1 MRLLKPLPLMLCLLG
16 FSAPLSA
23 ADLMDVYRQAQQQ
36 DATFGAAKAARD
48 AGVEALP
55 QGRSTLLPVIG
66 LNGAK
71 TRTSVERGGTTTDYT
86 SRTWT
91 LALTQPL
98 FNWQS
103 WAQYKQGE
111 AAAQQAEVQFAAAQQ
126 DLIVRSA
133 QAYFDVLLAQD
144 NVELQRAQKAAIAE
158 QLEQAKISFEVGTA
172 TITDTHNAQASYDL
186 VNSQEIAAI
195 NDLEVKRRSLQVLTG
210 QYPDVLKP
218 LADKLPLAPPEPAVM
233 DKWVDSAEAQNPQ
246 VLAQQAGYEIAKQAV
261 EINRAGHIP
270 SLDLVA
276 SRSKNDNNA
285 QYGGSQT
292 TTDQVGLQLSIPIFQ
307 GGYVTSK
314 VRQAAANF
322 EQAKQNLEYAKRQA
336 DLQARQ
342 SFLGVTNGIAQV
354 KALEQA
360 LVSNQSSLDSTVL
373 GQEVGVRT
381 SVDVLNARQQLYN
394 AKYNLAQARY
404 NYVMSRLKLKS
415 AVGTLTEEDLAEVN
429 RWLSTP
435 APAPTPAAAPAPA
448 PAAEKPAKTAKP

>member
-1 MRLLKPLPLMLCLLG
+1 MLFCLLG
-16 FSAPLSA
+16 FGAPSLA
-23 ADLMDVYRQAQQQ
+23 ADLLEVYRQAQQQ
-36 DATFGAAKAARD
+36 DATFAAAKAARA
-48 AGVEALP
+48 AGIEALP
-55 QGRSTLLPVIG
+55 QGRSTLLPTIG
-66 LNGAK
+66 MKANRTHNKYDGAGMDMDFIGRSWGL
-71 TRTSVERGGTTTDYT
+71 T
-86 SRTWT
+86 
-91 LALTQPL
+91 LTQPL
-98 FNWQS
+98 FNWQY

-111 AAAQQAEVQFAAAQQ
+111 AAARQAEVQFAAAQQ
-126 DLIVRSA
+126 DLMVRAA

-172 TITDTHNAQASYDL
+172 TITDANNAQASYDL
-186 VNSQEIAAI
+186 VNAQEIAAV
-195 NDLEVKRRSLQVLTG
+195 NDLEVKRRTLQVLIG
-210 QYPDVLKP
+210 QYPELLKP
-218 LADKLPLAPPEPAVM
+218 LTEKLPLAPPEPAVM
-233 DKWVDSAEAQNPQ
+233 DKWVERADLQNLQ
-246 VLAQQAGYEIAKQAV
+246 VLAQQEGYEMARQAV

-276 SRSKNDNNA
+276 GRNQSDTALTGMPINGTVTA
-285 QYGGSQT
+285 
-292 TTDQVGLQLSIPIFQ
+292 DQVGLQVNIPIFQ
-307 GGYVTSK
+307 GGYVSSR

-336 DLQARQ
+336 DLLARQ

-415 AVGTLTEEDLAEVN
+415 AVGTLSEDDLAEVN
-429 RWLSTP
+429 RWLVAPQSP
-435 APAPTPAAAPAPA
+435 APSPAPSA
-448 PAAEKPAKTAKP
+448 ENPSLAAKSLSR

>member
-1 MRLLKPLPLMLCLLG
+1 MMLCLLG
-16 FSAPLSA
+16 FGAPLSA
-23 ADLMDVYRQAQQQ
+23 ADLVEVYRLAQQQ
-36 DATFGAAKAARD
+36 DATFAAAKAARE
-48 AGVEALP
+48 AGIEALP
-55 QGRSTLLPVIG
+55 QGRSTLLPTVG
-66 LNGAK
+66 LNA
-71 TRTSVERGGTTTDYT
+71 
-86 SRTWT
+86 SRTHNKYGGAGMDMEFIGRSWGLT
-91 LALTQPL
+91 LTQPL
-98 FNWQS
+98 FNWQH

-111 AAAQQAEVQFAAAQQ
+111 AAARQAEVQFAAAQQ
-126 DLIVRSA
+126 DLMVRAA

-172 TITDTHNAQASYDL
+172 TITDANNAQASYDL
-186 VNSQEIAAI
+186 VNSQEIAAV
-195 NDLEVKRRSLQVLTG
+195 NDLEVKRRTLQVLIG
-210 QYPDVLKP
+210 QYPELLKP
-218 LADKLPLAPPEPAVM
+218 LAEKLPLTPPEPAAM
-233 DKWVDSAEAQNPQ
+233 DAWVERADLQNLQ
-246 VLAQQAGYEIAKQAV
+246 VLAQQEGYEMAKQAV

-276 SRSKNDNNA
+276 GRSQSDTALTGMPTNGTVTA
-285 QYGGSQT
+285 
-292 TTDQVGLQLSIPIFQ
+292 DQVGVQVNIPIFQ
-307 GGYVTSK
+307 GGYVSSK

-336 DLQARQ
+336 DLLARQ

-415 AVGTLTEEDLAEVN
+415 AVGTLSEDDLVEVN
-429 RWLSTP
+429 RWLVEPPPPSSASGAENP
-435 APAPTPAAAPAPA
+435 ALAVRP
-448 PAAEKPAKTAKP
+448 